1 MITREWIVELT
12 IAKNAPVV
20 SVYIRVAT
28 TVKRP
33 NIVHQA
39 VTDALTANAQK
50 SVIPITVKAA

>member
-1 MITREWIVELT
+1 MEWIVELT

-33 NIVHQA
+33 QIVTA
-39 VTDALTANAQK
+39 VTDALTANAK
-50 SVIPITVKAA
+50 TDVNLITVKAA

>member
-1 MITREWIVELT
+1 MITTGWIVELL

-33 NIVHQA
+33 QLVTA
-39 VTDALTANAQK
+39 VTYALTASAK
-50 SVIPITVKAA
+50 TAVIPITVKAA